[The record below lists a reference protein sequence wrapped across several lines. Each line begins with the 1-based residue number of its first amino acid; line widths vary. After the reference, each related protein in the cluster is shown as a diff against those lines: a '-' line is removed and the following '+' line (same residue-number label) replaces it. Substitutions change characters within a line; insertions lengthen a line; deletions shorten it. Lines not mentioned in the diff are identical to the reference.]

1 MGAWGH
7 GIFDNDTACDWGFS
21 LEESDD
27 LSVVEAA
34 LQKVVRT
41 GSAYLEAPESEE
53 ALAAVE
59 VVARLQGNF
68 GERNSYTET
77 IDAWVSKHRFEVS
90 PELARTA
97 LATIDRILTEPSE
110 IVELWQESGEFDAWK
125 TSVENLRLRV
135 QT

>member
-7 GIFDNDTACDWGFS
+7 GVFDNDTACDWGFS
-21 LEESDD
+21 LEEAGD

-34 LQKVVRT
+34 LQRVLGT
-41 GSAYLEAPESEE
+41 GSAYLEASDSEE

-77 IDAWVSKHRFEVS
+77 IDAWVTKHRFEVS
-90 PELARTA
+90 PQLAGTA

-125 TSVENLRLRV
+125 SSVEDLKSRV
-135 QT
+135 RA